1 MGLDH
6 RSVASGEREG
16 RQEDEDY
23 EQDHGGEGADEGAR
37 DALAEGVELLADGEP
52 VGAHVA
58 LVRQVHDR
66 RRRRRAGR
74 QQGQHHRVEEDED
87 EAAVARPGPDDV
99 HDGQRDGQHEVRA
112 HHRVRRHEE
121 PKDCSPWRHG
131 WHHQVSSQ
139 HLN

>member
-1 MGLDH
+1 MHDQIDQKRTKPLGLHWDAH
-6 RSVASGEREG
+6 SPRLIDGAWSSVASGERED

-37 DALAEGVELLADGEP
+37 DAFAEGVELLADGEP

-74 QQGQHHRVEEDED
+74 QQGQHRLIVGRALVYYDFMSKFFL
-87 EAAVARPGPDDV
+87 AVY
-99 HDGQRDGQHEVRA
+99 
-112 HHRVRRHEE
+112 
-121 PKDCSPWRHG
+121 
-131 WHHQVSSQ
+131 
-139 HLN
+139 